1 MKYSKKITNNNNSE
15 LLSGK
20 IPNRNTAE
28 GTTSSESY
36 NTPIS
41 FKVTPSQ
48 KASLESEAQKRGT
61 STSVYARERLFQPP
75 HQDIVIA
82 EGGDILQKMA
92 LIYNYLQ
99 YIREILNSKS
109 FSQQDVMGCL
119 NSILL
124 KLDQVTACHTDIIE
138 KISYI
143 FNAIDAIKEKFIE
156 QAENA
161 EDTTEYAEDSITDY
175 EEGGDE

>member
-1 MKYSKKITNNNNSE
+1 MNKKLIKNNNSE
-15 LLSGK
+15 LHSGK

-28 GTTSSESY
+28 GTISPESY

-82 EGGDILQKMA
+82 EGGDILHQH
-92 LIYNYLQ
+92 LPLHCQHYLRHHHR
-99 YIREILNSKS
+99 Y
-109 FSQQDVMGCL
+109 SQQLRQTQQSQGEV
-119 NSILL
+119 SR
-124 KLDQVTACHTDIIE
+124 
-138 KISYI
+138 
-143 FNAIDAIKEKFIE
+143 
-156 QAENA
+156 
-161 EDTTEYAEDSITDY
+161 
-175 EEGGDE
+175 GDNTH